1 MFFVFAEVFPTCAD
15 LYNFMI
21 GKRFES
27 EKMLDSNRDY
37 TVDPDG
43 AEGVDPFVV
52 SCQFPMTV
60 IKIGPGQSLRI
71 SPRYI
76 LLALKKCKI
85 F

>member
-1 MFFVFAEVFPTCAD
+1 
-15 LYNFMI
+15 MI

-60 IKIGPGQSLRI
+60 IKIGPGQCLSE
-71 SPRYI
+71 
-76 LLALKKCKI
+76 
-85 F
+85 